1 MDLWVALIGI
11 RAATP
16 VVWIFGVIFGRFL
29 TNFQNFDISP
39 FLFPFFRFSLFFS
52 SIKTLLVGGSVKI
65 VEQKPNTNRVLRE
78 ALSGTKTEHLGYDS
92 AFSGVEACDFPFSV
106 APT

>member
-1 MDLWVALIGI
+1 MNLWVALIGI
-11 RAATP
+11 RTATP
-16 VVWIFGVIFGRFL
+16 VAWIFGAIFGRFL

-52 SIKTLLVGGSVKI
+52 SIRTLLVGWFVKI

-78 ALSGTKTEHLGYDS
+78 ALSGTKTEHPGYGS
-92 AFSGVEACDFPFSV
+92 TLSGAEAYDFPFSV
-106 APT
+106 APM